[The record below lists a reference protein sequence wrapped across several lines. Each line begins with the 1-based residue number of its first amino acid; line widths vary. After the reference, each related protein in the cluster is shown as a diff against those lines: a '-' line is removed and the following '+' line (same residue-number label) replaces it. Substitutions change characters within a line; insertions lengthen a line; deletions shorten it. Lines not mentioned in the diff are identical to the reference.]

1 MAGPDSV
8 ERGMRSSVLHAGA
21 SCLCLALFAPG
32 VALADEPKTATE
44 PKIVQ
49 DAGDIVNVLDSFDD
63 HDPFDISFGLGFQ
76 YFNKSATVKRET
88 SMGGAGFSTG
98 LYTSNALQVAK
109 YNEQT
114 AKLIPRLEIGL

>member
-1 MAGPDSV
+1 
-8 ERGMRSSVLHAGA
+8 MRSSVLHAGVP
-21 SCLCLALFAPG
+21 CLCLALFAPG

-44 PKIVQ
+44 PRIVQ
-49 DAGDIVNVLDSFDD
+49 DAGDIVNVLDAFDD

-88 SMGGAGFSTG
+88 TLSAPSFTTG
-98 LYTSNALQVAK
+98 LYTSNALKVAK

-114 AKLIPRLEIGL
+114 